1 MVEIKKELTNKRLTR
16 IKEMLAENPYL
27 TLQELGDEFGISKQR
42 IGQILR
48 RNGIQKARGNDILR
62 YTHCS
67 EGHEFP
73 TIRRKRHIIQR
84 CFICKPLPHTK
95 HLGEDGLVQPYQ
107 VSRPCNC
114 CGKTIT
120 RSAAWAET
128 KKNDP
133 RYTTNSWYC
142 NSKCFCEYQKREEW
156 WMASP
161 KIQGHIMKATVKHLG
176 NIDI

>member
-1 MVEIKKELTNKRLTR
+1 MKKELTNKRLTR
-16 IKEMLAENPYL
+16 IKEMLAENPHL
-27 TLQELGDEFGISKQR
+27 TLQELGDEFGITRER
-42 IGQILR
+42 IRQILKK
-48 RNGIQKARGNDILR
+48 NGIQKARGNDPLR
-62 YTHCS
+62 HTHCS

-73 TIRRKRHIIQR
+73 AIRRKRHIVQR
-84 CFICKPLPHTK
+84 CFICKPLAHTK
-95 HLGEDGLVQPYQ
+95 QLGEDGLIQSAQ

-120 RSAAWAET
+120 RSAALAEAN
-128 KKNDP
+128 KNDP

-142 NSKCFCEYQKREEW
+142 NSKCFYEYRKREEW

-161 KIQGHIMKATVKHLG
+161 KIQEHIMKATVKHLG

>member
-1 MVEIKKELTNKRLTR
+1 MKKELTNKRLTR
-16 IKEMLAENPYL
+16 IKEMSAENPHL
-27 TLQELGDEFGISKQR
+27 TLQELGDEFGITRER
-42 IGQILR
+42 IRQILKK
-48 RNGIQKARGNDILR
+48 NGIQKARGNDRLR

-73 TIRRKRHIIQR
+73 AIRRKRHIIQR

-95 HLGEDGLVQPYQ
+95 HLGEDGLIQSAQ
-107 VSRPCNC
+107 VSRPCNH

-120 RSAAWAET
+120 RSTALAET
-128 KKNDP
+128 RKNDP
-133 RYTTNSWYC
+133 RYTGNWYC
-142 NSKCFCEYQKREEW
+142 DKGCFLKYQEKEEW

-161 KIQGHIMKATVKHLG
+161 KIQEHIMKATVKHLG